1 MNVTKTELIH
11 VTGSVAAL
19 TIGFAFV
26 EAGTGIDLASRWQ
39 TLQARPI
46 LWLASFIAV
55 FSGFVFH
62 ELAHKVVAI
71 AYGYWA
77 EFRAEARGLGY
88 SLILALFLGVLFAAP
103 GAVLIHGRPTLKEN
117 GIISIVGPAT
127 NILLALIALPFT
139 LATDPTAPLPTVMG
153 AVATVNAVL
162 AVFNLVPLGNF
173 DGRKVFYWNKLAWG
187 AAMVAALVL
196 SILALFP
203 ILTT

>member
-1 MNVTKTELIH
+1 MNVTKQELVH
-11 VTGSVAAL
+11 VAGSVAAL

-26 EAGTGIDLASRWQ
+26 EAGTSVDLAARWDV
-39 TLQARPI
+39 LQRRPI

-71 AYGYWA
+71 SYGYWA
-77 EFRAEARGLGY
+77 EFRAEPRGLGF
-88 SLILALFLGVLFAAP
+88 SLALAIFMGVLFASP
-103 GAVLIHGRPTLKEN
+103 GAVLIHGRPSLKEN

-127 NILLALIALPFT
+127 NILLAIVALPFT
-139 LATDPTAPLPTVMG
+139 LATDQSAALPTVMG

-173 DGRKVFYWNKLAWG
+173 DGRKVFYWNKLVWG
-187 AAMVAALVL
+187 AAMVAALAL
-196 SILALFP
+196 SVLALFP